1 MLMYFYVHC
10 AFFFLK
16 SYYMTHSPPFL
27 EKVYN
32 GRLVRCLRVKSFL
45 TYFYVGS
52 GTFALDA
59 YYSTHSPPFLGVS
72 GRLVR
77 CLRVKSFLTCFYSM

>member
-27 EKVYN
+27 
-32 GRLVRCLRVKSFL
+32 
-45 TYFYVGS
+45 
-52 GTFALDA
+52 
-59 YYSTHSPPFLGVS
+59 GVS

-77 CLRVKSFLTCFYSM
+77 CLRVKSVLTYFYFM

>member
-27 EKVYN
+27 GVCGHLIQILRREKM
-32 GRLVRCLRVKSFL
+32 LM
-45 TYFYVGS
+45 YFYMY
-52 GTFALDA
+52 TALF
-59 YYSTHSPPFLGVS
+59 SSLN
-72 GRLVR
+72 LII
-77 CLRVKSFLTCFYSM
+77 

>member
-32 GRLVRCLRVKSFL
+32 GRLVRCLRVKSVL
-45 TYFYVGS
+45 TYFYVPIPTNLCCES
-52 GTFALDA
+52 CRILTKESLIA
-59 YYSTHSPPFLGVS
+59 YP
-72 GRLVR
+72 
-77 CLRVKSFLTCFYSM
+77 

>member
-32 GRLVRCLRVKSFL
+32 GRLVRCLRVKSVL
-45 TYFYVGS
+45 TYFYVG
-52 GTFALDA
+52 FIFPAALNA
-59 YYSTHSPPFLGVS
+59 LISI
-72 GRLVR
+72 
-77 CLRVKSFLTCFYSM
+77 K